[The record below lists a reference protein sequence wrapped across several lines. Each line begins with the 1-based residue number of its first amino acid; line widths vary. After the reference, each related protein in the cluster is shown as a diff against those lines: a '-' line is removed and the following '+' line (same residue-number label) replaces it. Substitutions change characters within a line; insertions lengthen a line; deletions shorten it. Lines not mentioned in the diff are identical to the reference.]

1 MRTNFVFV
9 VLDGLSFL
17 FGALLM
23 KSNTRDHERVK
34 MFFLDIFIF
43 FGIDFLEFGK
53 VSVGQ
58 SPPPIFETALPCRMT
73 P

>member
-1 MRTNFVFV
+1 VFV
-9 VLDGLSFL
+9 VLDGLSVL

-34 MFFLDIFIF
+34 MFFLDISIF

-53 VSVGQ
+53 VSV
-58 SPPPIFETALPCRMT
+58 S
-73 P
+73 